1 MDEVSPT
8 KDPQEPG
15 MSDGTPLETGAN
27 LGAELS
33 AESSPDG
40 PGRERSGPNDPAA
53 VERARVEQEAAPS
66 EQEAATPEAEST
78 PLEPEPI
85 PVEPEAETVEPE
97 PIPVEPEAE
106 TLEPEPIPVE
116 PEPETLEPEAV
127 PSEPEPAPPD
137 PEPTPIIEVE
147 PTPADL
153 EPAPIAAEPT
163 PAEVETPGPDA
174 APAPEAAPA
183 VEAPVAKAPAAEA
196 TDEEKSFDPAAD
208 LPTYREGMDWFV
220 LRVASNKE
228 NYVRET
234 LLRKVQIEGLDDRVG
249 RIMVP
254 TEKTKTLKGGKTK
267 ITETKL
273 YPGYIF
279 VEMRLET
286 DGRIPQDVFFL
297 IKETTGVGD
306 FVGTAG
312 RPTPMAVHE
321 AEKMLFDSRR
331 PEETPS
337 VKMEFAPGD
346 YVTITEGP
354 FESYEGTVDE
364 VLPDKGLVRVLVTI
378 FGRQAPV
385 ELEYW
390 QIQKAE

>member
-1 MDEVSPT
+1 MTLFGDLYFLWIFLAGVVVIGFLLKLKKRNKFYKKWEEEERLQSTDFDYGDPDNPEQADDEKT
-8 KDPQEPG
+8 
-15 MSDGTPLETGAN
+15 
-27 LGAELS
+27 
-33 AESSPDG
+33 
-40 PGRERSGPNDPAA
+40 
-53 VERARVEQEAAPS
+53 
-66 EQEAATPEAEST
+66 
-78 PLEPEPI
+78 
-85 PVEPEAETVEPE
+85 
-97 PIPVEPEAE
+97 
-106 TLEPEPIPVE
+106 
-116 PEPETLEPEAV
+116 
-127 PSEPEPAPPD
+127 
-137 PEPTPIIEVE
+137 
-147 PTPADL
+147 
-153 EPAPIAAEPT
+153 
-163 PAEVETPGPDA
+163 
-174 APAPEAAPA
+174 
-183 VEAPVAKAPAAEA
+183 
-196 TDEEKSFDPAAD
+196 FDPATD
-208 LPTYREGMDWFV
+208 LPMYREGMDWFV

-228 NYVRET
+228 SYVRET
-234 LLRKVQIEGLDDRVG
+234 LMRKVQIEGLVERVG

-254 TEKTKTLKGGKTK
+254 TEKTKTLKGGKAR